1 MQFVQ
6 LKRRDFITLLGG
18 AAAAW
23 PVSAHAQQPTM
34 PMVGFLHVASPGAF
48 PHLLAGFRQGLKD
61 AGVIEGQD
69 ATIEFRWAEGHYDRL
84 PELADE
90 LVRQRVSVLV
100 AVGGED
106 SALAAKAA
114 TTTIPIVFLVARDP
128 ALTGLVVSLS
138 RPGGNATGVN
148 LYGAELGAKRLGL
161 LHDLVPTASV
171 IGLLLNPGYLTAE
184 AEVKEV
190 DATARR
196 IGCEILLLKASNDS
210 EIDAAFA
217 AMRTRIGALLVGTDP
232 FFNSRRRHIVT
243 LAARESVP
251 VMFDQREFAAAGGL
265 ISYGTSLADAYRQVG
280 IYAARILRGEKPS
293 ELPVLQPTKFELVIN
308 LQTARTLGLTVP
320 PTLLARADEV
330 IE

>member
-1 MQFVQ
+1 M
-6 LKRRDFITLLGG
+6 KRREFITIFAG
-18 AAAAW
+18 AAAW
-23 PVSAHAQQPTM
+23 PLAARAQQGEPRLI
-34 PMVGFLHVASPGAF
+34 GFLHVASPDAF
-48 PHLLAGFRQGLKD
+48 EHLLAGFRHGLNE
-61 AGVIEGQD
+61 AGIFEGQNV
-69 ATIEFRWAEGHYDRL
+69 TIEYRWAESRYERL
-84 PELADE
+84 PALADE
-90 LVRQRVSVLV
+90 LVRRRVSVLV

-128 ALTGLVVSLS
+128 SLTGLVDSLS

-161 LHDLVPTASV
+161 LHDLVPRASV

-184 AEVKEV
+184 TEVREV
-190 DATARR
+190 EAAARR
-196 IGCEILLLKASNDS
+196 IGCELLLLKAGNDA

-217 AMRTRIGALLVGTDP
+217 DMKMRIGALLIGTDP
-232 FFNSRRRHIVT
+232 FFNSRRQRIVA
-243 LAARESVP
+243 LAAREAVP

-265 ISYGTSLADAYRQVG
+265 MSYGTSLVDAYRQIGV
-280 IYAARILRGEKPS
+280 YAARILRGEKPS

-308 LQTARTLGLTVP
+308 MKTAKSLGLEVP
-320 PTLLARADEV
+320 ISVQMLADEV

>member
-1 MQFVQ
+1 MASHIE
-6 LKRRDFITLLGG
+6 RRKFLATLGG

-23 PVSAHAQQPTM
+23 PLAGRAQQPTI
-34 PMVGFLHVASPGAF
+34 PMVGFLHVASSGAF

-61 AGVIEGQD
+61 AGVIEGQN
-69 ATIEFRWAEGHYDRL
+69 ATIEYRWAEGHYDRL
-84 PELADE
+84 PALAAE

-106 SALAAKAA
+106 SALAAKSA

-128 ALTGLVVSLS
+128 ALTGLVTSLS

-148 LYGAELGAKRLGL
+148 LYGAELAAKRLGL
-161 LHDLVPTASV
+161 LHDLVPTTSI
-171 IGLLLNPGYLTAE
+171 IGVLLNPGYLTAE
-184 AEVKEV
+184 AEVREV
-190 DATARR
+190 EAAARR
-196 IGCEILLLKASNDS
+196 IGAEILLIKASNDS

-217 AMRTRIGALLVGTDP
+217 TMRTRIGALLVGTDP
-232 FFNSRRRHIVT
+232 FFNSQRQRIVA
-243 LAARESVP
+243 LAAREAVP

-265 ISYGTSLADAYRQVG
+265 VSYGTSLVDAYRQVG

-308 LQTARTLGLTVP
+308 LKTAKMLGLTIP
-320 PTLLARADEV
+320 PTLIALADEV

>member
-1 MQFVQ
+1 M
-6 LKRRDFITLLGG
+6 RRREFITLLGG
-18 AAAAW
+18 ATAW
-23 PVSAHAQQPTM
+23 PVAAYAQQPGL
-34 PMVGFLHVASPGAF
+34 PVVGFLHVASPGAF

-61 AGVIEGQD
+61 AGVIEGQN
-69 ATIEFRWAEGHYDRL
+69 ATIEFRWAEGRYDRL
-84 PELADE
+84 PVLAAA

-128 ALTGLVVSLS
+128 ALTGLVASLS

-171 IGLLLNPGYLTAE
+171 VGLLLNPGYLTAE
-184 AEVKEV
+184 VEVRDV
-190 DATARR
+190 NAAARR
-196 IGCEILLLKASNDS
+196 IGCEILLLNASNDS

-217 AMRTRIGALLVGTDP
+217 AMRTRISALLVGTDP
-232 FFNSRRRHIVT
+232 FFNSRRQHIVL
-243 LAARESVP
+243 LAAREAVP

-308 LQTARTLGLTVP
+308 LKTARTLGLPVP
-320 PTLLARADEV
+320 PTLLATADEV

>member
-1 MQFVQ
+1 M
-6 LKRRDFITLLGG
+6 LDLRRRRFITLLGG
-18 AAAAW
+18 TAVTWAVAAR
-23 PVSAHAQQPTM
+23 AQQPTI
-34 PMVGFLHVASPGAF
+34 PMVGFLHVASSGTF

-61 AGVIEGQD
+61 AGVIEGQN
-69 ATIEFRWAEGHYDRL
+69 ATIEYRWAEGHYDRL
-84 PELADE
+84 PSLAAE

-106 SALAAKAA
+106 SALAAKSA

-128 ALTGLVVSLS
+128 ALTGLVASLS

-148 LYGAELGAKRLGL
+148 LYAAELAAKRLGL

-171 IGLLLNPGYLTAE
+171 IGLLLNPRYLTAE
-184 AEVKEV
+184 AEVSEV
-190 DATARR
+190 EAAARR
-196 IGCEILLLKASNDS
+196 IGTEILLIKASSES

-232 FFNSRRRHIVT
+232 FFNSQRRRIVA
-243 LAARESVP
+243 LAAREAVP

-265 ISYGTSLADAYRQVG
+265 VSYGTSLADAYRQVG
-280 IYAARILRGEKPS
+280 VYAARILRGEKPS

-308 LQTARTLGLTVP
+308 LKTAKTLGLKISDNLL
-320 PTLLARADEV
+320 TLANEV